1 MAKHKGIF
9 TSISRTKN
17 GKLMLDNQALRHYN
31 KTNINGDL
39 KMKDILQ
46 DVVAHT
52 HALGF
57 LSLVKVSNEEGT
69 SIDSMAEDRSVILTG
84 TTASPVAEFKGTFG
98 MPNLDKLALHLKNP
112 EYKDNAKIDVVEA
125 ERNGDTIPTH
135 IHFENAAGD
144 FENDYRF
151 MNKAIIEEK
160 LKTVKFKGATWEVS
174 VQPSMASIARMKLMS
189 AAHSEEPTFNVK
201 TRDGNL
207 VFSFGDA
214 STHAG
219 EFVFQHGIEGTLAH
233 TWSWPVAQVQA
244 ILNLDGDATMSI
256 SDQGAMKI
264 SINSG
269 MATYDYILPA
279 QSK

>member
-1 MAKHKGIF
+1 
-9 TSISRTKN
+9 
-17 GKLMLDNQALRHYN
+17 
-31 KTNINGDL
+31 
-39 KMKDILQ
+39 MKDILQ

-57 LSLVKVSNEEGT
+57 LSLVKVTGGNET
-69 SIDSMAEDRSVILTG
+69 VIDSMAEDRSVILNATSTHG
-84 TTASPVAEFKGTFG
+84 VADGTFG

-112 EYKDNAKIDVVEA
+112 EYKDNAKIDIVKA
-125 ERNGDTIPTH
+125 DRNGETIPTH

-160 LKTVKFKGATWEVS
+160 LKTVKFKGAAWNVEIAPT
-174 VQPSMASIARMKLMS
+174 QAAIARMKLMS

-201 TRDGNL
+201 TVEGNL

-219 EFVFQHGIEGTLAH
+219 EFVFQHGIEGSLQH
-233 TWSWPVAQVQA
+233 QWSWPVAQVQSV
-244 ILNLDGDATMSI
+244 LNLDGDVTMSI
-256 SDQGAMKI
+256 SDQGAMMI
-264 SINSG
+264 SVDSG
-269 MATYDYILPA
+269 MVKYDYILPA

>member
-1 MAKHKGIF
+1 
-9 TSISRTKN
+9 
-17 GKLMLDNQALRHYN
+17 
-31 KTNINGDL
+31 
-39 KMKDILQ
+39 MKDILQ

-69 SIDSMAEDRSVILTG
+69 AIDSMAEDRSVILSAQTH
-84 TTASPVAEFKGTFG
+84 APVAEFKGTFG
-98 MPNLDKLALHLKNP
+98 MPNLDKLSLHLKNP
-112 EYKDNAKIDVVEA
+112 EYQKDAKIEVVEA
-125 ERNGDTIPTH
+125 DRNGEVVPTH
-135 IHFENAAGD
+135 IHFENSAGD
-144 FENDYRF
+144 FQNDYRF

-160 LKTVKFKGATWEVS
+160 LKTVKFKGANWS
-174 VQPSMASIARMKLMS
+174 VTFNPSMAAIARMKLMS
-189 AAHSEEPTFNVK
+189 AAHSEEPNFNVK
-201 TRDGNL
+201 TVDGNL

-219 EFVFQHGIEGTLAH
+219 EFVFEHGVEGTLAH

-244 ILNLDGDATMSI
+244 ILNLDGDLTMSI

-264 SINSG
+264 TVDSG
-269 MATYDYILPA
+269 MAKYDYILPA

>member
-1 MAKHKGIF
+1 MEI
-9 TSISRTKN
+9 
-17 GKLMLDNQALRHYN
+17 Y
-31 KTNINGDL
+31 
-39 KMKDILQ
+39 MKDILQ

-57 LSLVKVSNEEGT
+57 LSLVKVTNDSSTTVE
-69 SIDSMAEDRSVILTG
+69 SMAEDRSVILG
-84 TTASPVAEFKGTFG
+84 ATTHTPVGEFEGTFG

-112 EYKDNAKIDVVEA
+112 EYQKDAKLDVVKA
-125 ERNGDTIPTH
+125 ERNGETIPTH

-144 FENDYRF
+144 FQNDYRF

-160 LKTVKFKGATWEVS
+160 LKTVKFKGASWNVTF
-174 VQPSMASIARMKLMS
+174 QPSMASIQRMKLQS

-201 TRDGNL
+201 TVDDNL

-219 EFVFQHGIEGTLAH
+219 EFVFQHAVGGTLTH
-233 TWSWPVAQVQA
+233 TWSWPVAQVQS

-256 SDQGAMKI
+256 SDQGAMQI
-264 SINSG
+264 SVDSG
-269 MATYDYILPA
+269 MAKYDYILPA

>member
-1 MAKHKGIF
+1 
-9 TSISRTKN
+9 
-17 GKLMLDNQALRHYN
+17 
-31 KTNINGDL
+31 
-39 KMKDILQ
+39 MKDILQ

-57 LSLVKVSNEEGT
+57 LSIVKVSNDEGT
-69 SIDSMAEDRSVILTG
+69 HIDSMAEDRSVILSAS
-84 TTASPVAEFKGTFG
+84 TANPVAEFKGTFG
-98 MPNLDKLALHLKNP
+98 MPNLDKLSLHLKNP
-112 EYKDNAKIDVVEA
+112 EYKDNAKINVVDA
-125 ERNGDTIPTH
+125 ERNGEVVPTH
-135 IHFENAAGD
+135 IHFENATGD
-144 FENDYRF
+144 FQNDYRF

-160 LKTVKFKGATWEVS
+160 LKTVKFKGASWDVT
-174 VQPSMASIARMKLMS
+174 VQPSVASIARMKLMS
-189 AAHSEEPTFNVK
+189 AAHSEEPTFNVSTK
-201 TRDGNL
+201 DGNL

-219 EFVFQHGIEGTLAH
+219 EFVFQHGVEGTLQH

-244 ILNLDGDATMSI
+244 ILNLDGNLTMSI

-264 SINSG
+264 TVDSG

>member
-1 MAKHKGIF
+1 
-9 TSISRTKN
+9 
-17 GKLMLDNQALRHYN
+17 
-31 KTNINGDL
+31 
-39 KMKDILQ
+39 MKDILQ

-57 LSLVKVSNEEGT
+57 LSIVKVTNENGT
-69 SIDSMAEDRSVILTG
+69 TIESMADDRSVILG
-84 TTASPVAEFKGTFG
+84 ATTHTPVGEFEGTFG

-112 EYKDNAKIDVVEA
+112 EYQKDAKLDVVKA
-125 ERNGDTIPTH
+125 ERNGETIPTH
-135 IHFENAAGD
+135 IHFENATGD

-160 LKTVKFKGATWEVS
+160 LKTVKFKGAAWNVTFSPS
-174 VQPSMASIARMKLMS
+174 VASITRMKLQS

-201 TRDGNL
+201 TVDENL

-219 EFVFQHGIEGTLAH
+219 EFVFQHGVDGTLTH